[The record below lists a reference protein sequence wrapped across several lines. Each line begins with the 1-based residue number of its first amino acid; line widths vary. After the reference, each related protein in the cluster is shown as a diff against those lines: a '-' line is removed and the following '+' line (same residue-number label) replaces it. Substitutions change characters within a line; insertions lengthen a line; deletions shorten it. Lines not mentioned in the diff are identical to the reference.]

1 MIEVL
6 TYNRKEII
14 MIPDFDLEN
23 EDKPALEPS
32 KLFSWWVRG
41 MFIVAF
47 IGLLVAYKLLN

>member
-1 MIEVL
+1 
-6 TYNRKEII
+6 